1 MSGSALIRLILGNV
15 SRTKKNFVM
24 SAFGILVGISTFVF
38 FVGLGEGIRDV
49 VLGKI
54 FIVDQV
60 EVVPPR
66 FDTGFGQ
73 IDSGAVIDDSAVDA
87 FAQLEGVEGVFPKM
101 KFTFPARAFG
111 GKRLF
116 GRNLWAEI
124 IADGISPALI
134 QSDIAQ
140 PANFTDREVLGACS
154 DDLQCGDGR
163 ACQNGQCAKIA
174 CKYTE
179 KTQLSACPGESYCA
193 RDTNMRIA
201 HPIL

>member
-1 MSGSALIRLILGNV
+1 M
-15 SRTKKNFVM
+15 
-24 SAFGILVGISTFVF
+24 
-38 FVGLGEGIRDV
+38 
-49 VLGKI
+49 
-54 FIVDQV
+54 
-60 EVVPPR
+60 
-66 FDTGFGQ
+66 
-73 IDSGAVIDDSAVDA
+73 IDDSAVDA
-87 FAQLEGVEGVFPKM
+87 FAQLEGVKGVFPKM

-163 ACQNGQCAKIA
+163 ACQNGQCARPVNTQKNTIICLSGRKLLCAGRKQCELPIPFPSATISSSCTTEASQQPLAERDKKIK
-174 CKYTE
+174 CR
-179 KTQLSACPGESYCA
+179 SYQV
-193 RDTNMRIA
+193 RFLVSN
-201 HPIL
+201 